1 MKSEM
6 SNEKAKSIERL
17 FNQISVEIKDYLFA
31 IKEESV
37 NEIMNGSIQRAQEL
51 LDNIMPIQTSAENL
65 LNVHLSFLQVLNHKR
80 NFAKS
85 ELRIITPIKSNETK
99 SVESN
104 PLVRSNIL
112 KAIIYLGGNA
122 DLKEVTDFVKRESS
136 KSGLL
141 LEKEKQ
147 IFSDNEKLLKVIT
160 EESYLMLKE
169 GLVIEDNLSKKWEIL
184 SAGIEALSKSDIS
197 AKAN

>member
-1 MKSEM
+1 MKSEKL
-6 SNEKAKSIERL
+6 NEKVKSIESL
-17 FNQISVEIKDYLFA
+17 MNQISFEVKDYLIS

-51 LDNIMPIQTSAENL
+51 LDNILPIQASAENL
-65 LNVHLSFLQVLNHKR
+65 SNVHLSFLQILLHKK
-80 NFAKS
+80 NFAKP
-85 ELRIITPIKSNETK
+85 ELRIITPIKSSETK
-99 SVESN
+99 SFESN

-112 KAIIYLGGNA
+112 KALIYLGGNA